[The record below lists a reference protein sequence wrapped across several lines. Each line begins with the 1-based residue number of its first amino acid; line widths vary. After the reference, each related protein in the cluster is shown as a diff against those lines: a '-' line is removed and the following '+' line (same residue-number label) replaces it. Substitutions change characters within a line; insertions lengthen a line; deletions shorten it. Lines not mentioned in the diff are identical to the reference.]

1 MAVVFDSSTLLL
13 VLQPTATPPID
24 PATGKPLEHAVERV
38 EYLIRQLSRAKTKV
52 LIPTPVLSEV
62 LVHAGAA
69 STQYLTL
76 LNQSPFRIVPF
87 DTRAA
92 INCAESIR
100 SFKLKGQTGGVRNKL
115 KFDRQIVS
123 IAQVEN
129 VEALY
134 SDDGE
139 MFRFG
144 QQVGVKVVR
153 TYELPR
159 DPEAAQGKLD
169 LTDRTDHPD
178 LPNHPDAG
186 NY

>member
-24 PATGKPLEHAVERV
+24 PSTGKPVEHAVERV
-38 EYLIRQLSRAKTKV
+38 EHLIRQLSKTKAKV

-76 LNQSPFRIVPF
+76 LNQPPFRVIPF

-92 INCAESIR
+92 INCAEAIR
-100 SFKLKGQTGGVRNKL
+100 NFKLKGQPGSARNKL

-123 IAQVEN
+123 MAQVEN
-129 VEALY
+129 VDALY
-134 SDDGE
+134 SDDADV
-139 MFRFG
+139 FRFG

-159 DPEAAQGKLD
+159 DPDAAQGKLD
-169 LTDRTDHPD
+169 LDDPER
-178 LPNHPDAG
+178 G
-186 NY
+186 SW